1 LAAPPIFSFPQAATR
16 NPQESSRMSQSAL
29 TEPDYILDADGIPA
43 ELKREPRWIP
53 WRWHHTG
60 TKWTKRPTVKWQTDP
75 TSWREFDEAYS
86 AGYGV
91 AFVLGDGF
99 AGVDLDKCR
108 DECTHEVTPAAQ
120 AIVDTLSTYSEMSPS
135 RTGLKSICRGT
146 LPAGHETQ
154 GDGIELYTARR
165 IFCLTGERHNQH
177 SVEHRQAEL
186 EAIYARYIAP
196 DPQLATLLT
205 VAVTKQE
212 NDGSSR
218 LMRVAHKCVEM
229 DLDQSAAVQ
238 LIKQYAAILP
248 FPKSYSDGEIGQRLA
263 DAGARQQSYPTTD
276 AGNAERFARNNPDT
290 RYCHEWKRWLIWD
303 GTRWADDQT
312 GAMMQ
317 RAKTTARSI
326 YDEVAQCTNDD
337 RRQKLAKFAAASE
350 SARALEAM
358 VKLAKS
364 ELPVT
369 VEQLNRN
376 LWLLNCTNGTVDLR
390 TGQLREHRQSDL
402 ITTIC
407 PTAYE
412 VGEPTLWLKFLADI
426 LSPDLIDFIQRLMG
440 ASLVG
445 EVRDEIFPVLF
456 GTGSNGKSVLTATW
470 MGVLGDDLAC
480 AAPRDLL
487 QTSRQKQ
494 HPTEIALFYGKRL
507 VTVSETEDGCRLSEA
522 LVKHL
527 TGRDKLTAR
536 WMHGDFWTFEPS
548 HTLVLSTNY
557 KPMVVGTDHAI
568 WRRLRLV
575 PFNVCIAADKQDREL
590 SEKLKAEYPQI
601 LAWAVQ
607 GCLAWQERG
616 LAAPTD
622 IADATADYKLDSD
635 PFARF
640 VAECLVVDDTAKVSR
655 RDVADAYTRWAAEN
669 SEEHFSAKQ
678 LVAKMRPLFNSATVK
693 GVNHWR
699 GVRLAV

>member
-1 LAAPPIFSFPQAATR
+1 MQAA
-16 NPQESSRMSQSAL
+16 Q
-29 TEPDYILDADGIPA
+29 TEPLYILDAEGIPA
-43 ELKREPRWIP
+43 ALKKEPRWVP
-53 WRWHHTG
+53 WKWHHNG
-60 TKWTKRPTVKWQTDP
+60 SKWTKKPTVKWQTDP
-75 TSWREFDEAYS
+75 TSWRTFDEAYS
-86 AGYGV
+86 AGVGV

-99 AGVDLDKCR
+99 AGLDFDDCR
-108 DECTHEVTPAAQ
+108 DQCTHELKPAAQ
-120 AIVDTLSTYSEMSPS
+120 AIVDILATYTEISPS
-135 RTGLKSICRGT
+135 LTGLKAICIGT
-146 LPAGHETQ
+146 LPVGHKTQ
-154 GDGIELYTARR
+154 GDGIELYTQRR
-165 IFCLTGERHNQH
+165 IFCLTGERFNQH
-177 SVEHRQAEL
+177 AVEHRQSEL

-196 DPQLATLLT
+196 DPQLSELLT
-205 VAVTKQE
+205 VGIVKAE
-212 NDGSSR
+212 NDGTSR
-218 LMRVAHKCVEM
+218 LMRVAHKCKEM
-229 DLDQSAAVQ
+229 DLDQTAAIQ
-238 LIKQYAAILP
+238 LIKRYAAILP
-248 FPKSYSDGEIGQRLA
+248 FPKTFSDGEISQRLH
-263 DAGARQQSYPTTD
+263 DAGARQQSFATTD
-276 AGNAERFARNNPDT
+276 TGNAERFAKHNPDA
-290 RYCHEWKRWLIWD
+290 RYCHEWNEWLIWD
-303 GTRWADDQT
+303 GTCWVKDQT
-312 GAMMQ
+312 GEIMR
-317 RAKTTARSI
+317 RAKKTARTI
-326 YDEVAQCTNDD
+326 YDEAAQCTNDD

-364 ELPVT
+364 ALPVT
-369 VEQLNRN
+369 VEQLNKN
-376 LWLLNCTNGTVDLR
+376 LWLLNCKNGTVDLR
-390 TGQLREHRQSDL
+390 TGELREHRQADL
-402 ITTIC
+402 ITTVC

-412 VGEPTLWLKFLADI
+412 PGEPTLWLKFLSDI

-456 GTGSNGKSVLTATW
+456 GTGSNGKSVLTTTW

-487 QTSRQKQ
+487 QTSRTKQ

-536 WMHGDFWTFEPS
+536 WMHGDFWAFEPS

-557 KPMVVGTDHAI
+557 RPVVVGTDHAI

-575 PFNVCIAADKQDREL
+575 PFNVCIADDKQDREL
-590 SEKLKAEYPQI
+590 SAKLKAEYPQI

-655 RDVADAYTRWAAEN
+655 HDVANAYAVWAADN
-669 SEEHFSAKQ
+669 DEEHFTAKKI
-678 LVAKMRPLFNSATVK
+678 VAKMKPFFLPATIQ
-693 GVNHWR
+693 GVRYYR
-699 GVRLAV
+699 GVRLKP